1 MAERQEREG
10 NREAWEREE
19 AGPLPVMQEVL
30 DNTWFLFLVSGV
42 VVLVSYIIWAL
53 VDLLNVPVA
62 P

>member
-1 MAERQEREG
+1 MPERQEREG
-10 NREAWEREE
+10 NRGEREE
-19 AGPLPVMQEVL
+19 AGPLPVMQEIF